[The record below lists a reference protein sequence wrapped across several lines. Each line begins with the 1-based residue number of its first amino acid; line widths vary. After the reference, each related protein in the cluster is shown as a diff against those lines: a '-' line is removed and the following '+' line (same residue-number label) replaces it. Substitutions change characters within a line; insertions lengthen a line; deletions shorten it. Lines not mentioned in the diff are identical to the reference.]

1 MEVDPFLEELV
12 EKVVKDLHGDKRSLS
27 DLMSPRD
34 WFNSFRRKE
43 LVGAT
48 GFEPATP

>member
-1 MEVDPFLEELV
+1 MGLV
-12 EKVVKDLHGDKRSLS
+12 VQIANGFARSGLS
-27 DLMSPRD
+27 IRIGMITRWMIERALRAGPY
-34 WFNSFRRKE
+34 RKE